1 MVPIAFVGEVA
12 RMDGVVAA
20 TPFSWFGGKYH
31 DEVMPFSQFAVDAEN
46 VFTVMDELTVPPE
59 QLKAFKENK
68 DGCVIGSKLASD
80 RKLKVGDPLPLKG
93 DLFPGRHGPDR
104 AGDLQ
109 RPLQDRSA
117 DVPVSLRLP
126 RRGPQEGHDERGSGG
141 SLAPASAR
149 MSGNAGII
157 FIKCKNADIMPSL
170 SKKIDDL
177 YRNSDFPTRT
187 QTEEAFNKMFADMLG
202 DLKSAIYGIGL
213 AVVVAL
219 LFVAGNA
226 MAMAMRE
233 RTTEVAVL
241 KAIGF
246 PKGLVLFLVL
256 TEAVLVAGLGG
267 AIGALGS
274 KAFFD
279 YVDIAPYT
287 GGFLPFFYV
296 SWNIAL
302 FGLCVSLFVG
312 LASGLFPGAARGQL
326 LRDQWPEEG
335 GLERHDP
342 SQVQRPQPQGP
353 VEDDADDHPGNG
365 PSGRI
370 VLHPLRPGRG
380 PRIQLEGLGR
390 PARLD
395 HSPQGLL
402 QRDHGG
408 IRIRQGR
415 SDPDAAGNPARR
427 VGARRWRPRNCSTSP
442 TASEPT
448 GRATT

>member
-1 MVPIAFVGEVA
+1 MKLLPYIFRNARRNPVRSLLTIASTAICLFLMMILLAFFAINNEVAENSRINNRIVVMNANGFAGMVPISFVGEVS

-20 TPFSWFGGKYH
+20 TPFSWYGGKYH
-31 DEVMPFSQFAVDAEN
+31 DEVTPFSQFAVDHETI
-46 VFTVMDELTVPPE
+46 FTVMSELTVPPD
-59 QLKAFKENK
+59 QLRAFKENK
-68 DGCVIGSKLASD
+68 DGCVIGIKLAGD

-93 DLFPGRHGPDR
+93 DLFPVDMDLTVRGIYSGPSKTD
-104 AGDLQ
+104 Q
-109 RPLQDRSA
+109 RMCLFHFEY
-117 DVPVSLRLP
+117 L
-126 RRGPQEGHDERGSGG
+126 DEALKKATMTATSGG
-141 SLAPASAR
+141 SLAPASAKL
-149 MSGNAGII
+149 SGNAGVI
-157 FIKCKNADIMPSL
+157 FAKCKSSDIMPSL

-177 YRNSDFPTRT
+177 YHNSDFPTRT

-202 DLKSAIYGIGL
+202 DLKLAIYGIGL

-233 RTTEVAVL
+233 RTSEVAIL

-302 FGLCVSLFVG
+302 FGLSVALFVG
-312 LASGLFPGAARGQL
+312 FASGLIPALFAANSSVING
-326 LRDQWPEEG
+326 LRK
-335 GLERHDP
+335 
-342 SQVQRPQPQGP
+342 V
-353 VEDDADDHPGNG
+353 V
-365 PSGRI
+365 
-370 VLHPLRPGRG
+370 
-380 PRIQLEGLGR
+380 
-390 PARLD
+390 
-395 HSPQGLL
+395 
-402 QRDHGG
+402 
-408 IRIRQGR
+408 
-415 SDPDAAGNPARR
+415 
-427 VGARRWRPRNCSTSP
+427 
-442 TASEPT
+442 
-448 GRATT
+448 

>member
-1 MVPIAFVGEVA
+1 VKHFRYIFRNARRNPVRSILTIASTAICLFLMMILLAFFAINNEVAVQSRDYNRIVTMNANGFAGMVPIAFVGEVS

-31 DEVMPFSQFAVDAEN
+31 DEVMPFSQFAVDAETI
-46 VFTVMDELTVPPE
+46 FTVRDELTVAPD
-59 QLKAFKENK
+59 QIKAFKENK
-68 DGCVIGSKLASD
+68 DGCVIGSKLARD
-80 RKLKVGDPLPLKG
+80 RQLRVGDPLPLKG
-93 DLFPGRHGPDR
+93 DYYPVDMNLTVRAIYNGSSRSDQRMCLFRFDYLDEALKR
-104 AGDLQ
+104 AT
-109 RPLQDRSA
+109 
-117 DVPVSLRLP
+117 VSS
-126 RRGPQEGHDERGSGG
+126 SGG
-141 SLAPASAR
+141 SLTPSSAK
-149 MSGNAGII
+149 MAGNAGTI

-170 SKKIDDL
+170 GKKIDDL

-256 TEAVLVAGLGG
+256 TEAVVVAGLGG

-296 SWNIAL
+296 SWNIAI

-312 LASGLFPGAARGQL
+312 LVSGLFPALLAANSSVING
-326 LRDQWPEEG
+326 LRK
-335 GLERHDP
+335 
-342 SQVQRPQPQGP
+342 V
-353 VEDDADDHPGNG
+353 V
-365 PSGRI
+365 
-370 VLHPLRPGRG
+370 
-380 PRIQLEGLGR
+380 
-390 PARLD
+390 
-395 HSPQGLL
+395 
-402 QRDHGG
+402 
-408 IRIRQGR
+408 
-415 SDPDAAGNPARR
+415 
-427 VGARRWRPRNCSTSP
+427 
-442 TASEPT
+442 
-448 GRATT
+448 